1 VQRGLTLE
9 RATPEGM
16 SGIRFGSALS
26 LHPVPAHATGEVV
39 GDVLEAVGQQPSLA
53 ILFVTHPL
61 TGTFDDIVGAVQ
73 QMLCPIHLVAITT
86 PGVLG
91 CGSEVEDGSALAL
104 WAVGGGS
111 VETFLLPGADP
122 VADAIGGVPDQQ
134 PLPCAKTSSG
144 VLLLADAASF
154 DVTSWL
160 AAQRRGLPIG
170 GASFGS
176 AARQGRGASKTVR
189 SGDRPQDSGAGFNV
203 VYRNG
208 VKVAGGAVAVA
219 FGPEFVFE
227 TMVTQSCRPVG
238 DPFTV
243 TKAERN
249 VIYAMGGS
257 SATDALDRTVEQCD
271 DHERTLLRQGI
282 HLGVVVNGGLGL
294 PKDSS
299 STLTGPNSASL
310 RDPSVGSLPTNSSEV
325 SREMEGFGPG
335 DFVVHHVLG
344 ADRNAKAIA
353 LSGTC
358 ELGDVVQ
365 FHVRDAEASRIECQQ
380 RLADAIAV
388 LAGEGAG
395 SANVYGALLF
405 PSVSRGTDL
414 FGTEHHDAGTI
425 GEYSSVA
432 SAGAFCQSQIGP
444 VGNRSGQ
451 HQGALTIALIREA
464 TA

>member
-1 VQRGLTLE
+1 
-9 RATPEGM
+9 
-16 SGIRFGSALS
+16 
-26 LHPVPAHATGEVV
+26 
-39 GDVLEAVGQQPSLA
+39 
-53 ILFVTHPL
+53 
-61 TGTFDDIVGAVQ
+61 
-73 QMLCPIHLVAITT
+73 
-86 PGVLG
+86 
-91 CGSEVEDGSALAL
+91 LAL

-122 VADAIGGVPDQQ
+122 LADLAGANSTSLRDPAR
-134 PLPCAKTSSG
+134 LPCAATSSG
-144 VLLLADAASF
+144 LLLLADAASF
-154 DVTSWL
+154 DVSSWI
-160 AAQRRGLPIG
+160 ACQHRGLAIV
-170 GASFGS
+170 GASFGGAS
-176 AARQGRGASKTVR
+176 RQGRGASKPGIR
-189 SGDRPQDSGAGFNV
+189 SGDPTQTSGGPSNV

-227 TMVTQSCRPVG
+227 TVVTQSCRPVG
-238 DPFTV
+238 NPFTV

-294 PKDSS
+294 PKDSQSGLPVGKGSADGSRSEAELGPVRS
-299 STLTGPNSASL
+299 SQDPADSAS
-310 RDPSVGSLPTNSSEV
+310 DEIW
-325 SREMEGFGPG
+325 EFGPG

-365 FHVRDAEASRIECQQ
+365 FHANDAEASRIECQQ
-380 RLADAIAV
+380 RVADAMADVI
-388 LAGEGAG
+388 GCIDPG
-395 SANVYGALLF
+395 STNAWGALMF
-405 PSVSRGTDL
+405 PSVLRGANL
-414 FGTEHHDAGTI
+414 FGTEHHDAGI
-425 GEYSSVA
+425 VGEYPSVA

-444 VGNRSGQ
+444 VSYDSGQ
-451 HQGALTIALIREA
+451 HQSALTIALIRGA

>member
-1 VQRGLTLE
+1 
-9 RATPEGM
+9 M

-39 GDVLEAVGQQPSLA
+39 GDVLEAIGPQPSLA
-53 ILFVTHPL
+53 VLFVSHPL

-73 QMLCPIHLVAITT
+73 QMLRPTHLVAITT

-111 VETFLLPGADP
+111 IETFLLPWADP
-122 VADAIGGVPDQQ
+122 VADEIVGTHDQQ
-134 PLPCAKTSSG
+134 PLPCAATSSG
-144 VLLLADAASF
+144 LLLLADAASF
-154 DVTSWL
+154 DATSWI
-160 AAQRRGLPIG
+160 AAQPRGLAIA

-176 AARQGRGASKTVR
+176 ASRQGRVASKTGTG
-189 SGDRPQDSGAGFNV
+189 SGDRTQSSGAASNV

-208 VKVAGGAVAVA
+208 IKVAGGAVAVA

-238 DPFTV
+238 NPFTV
-243 TKAERN
+243 TKTERN

-271 DHERTLLRQGI
+271 DHERTLLRHGI

-294 PKDSS
+294 PKDSQS
-299 STLTGPNSASL
+299 GLPVGKGPADGSRSVAESGPVRSAKDPSESAS
-310 RDPSVGSLPTNSSEV
+310 DETWE
-325 SREMEGFGPG
+325 FGPG

-365 FHVRDAEASRIECQQ
+365 FQVNDAEASRIECQQ
-380 RLADAIAV
+380 RLADAMAV
-388 LAGEGAG
+388 LACSDPGH
-395 SANVYGALLF
+395 ANAYGALMF
-405 PSVSRGTDL
+405 PSVSRSTNL
-414 FGTEHHDAGTI
+414 FGSEHHDAGI
-425 GEYSSVA
+425 VGEYSSVA

-444 VGNRSGQ
+444 VGNDRGQ
-451 HQGALTIALIREA
+451 HQSALTIALIRGA
-464 TA
+464 IA